1 MEHGR
6 SDLHRI
12 FTDVLKNAAPDQGP
26 MLAWPVVCGPGVANR
41 TKPMDFSGGVLR
53 VQVPDKEWKAQL
65 ETLAGDYLKAY
76 AMLTEVK
83 RKVDR
88 IEFIVGK

>member
-1 MEHGR
+1 VEHGR

-26 MLAWPVVCGPGVANR
+26 ILAWPIVCGPGVANR
-41 TKPMDFSGGVLR
+41 TQPIDFMSGVLR
-53 VQVPDKEWKAQL
+53 VRVPDREWQAQL
-65 ETLAGDYLKAY
+65 EALAGDYLKAF
-76 AMLTEVK
+76 AMLQEVK
-83 RKVDR
+83 RKVER